1 LESIGRLLI
10 GRERLALRQRE
21 LCYNKIGSMKRS
33 IIDEK
38 RSDSV
43 QLSSEERDRYS
54 RHLIMPEVTPA
65 GQRRLK
71 ASRVLCIGAG
81 GLGSPAA
88 LYLAAA
94 GVGTIGIVDFDDV
107 DLSNL
112 QRQILHGTSDIG
124 RGKSESARDRLRE
137 TNPQIDIAL
146 HKCRFSSENASALA
160 TQYDVVVDGS
170 DNFPTRYLS
179 NDVCVFARKPN
190 VYGSV
195 FRFEGQTTVFA
206 PHLGGPC
213 YRCLFPDPP
222 APDTV
227 PNCAEAGVLGVLPG
241 IIGML
246 QAIETIKL
254 IVGIGDPLIGRLLHF
269 DALKTKFRELNLR
282 RDPECPVCGEHPT
295 IFSPID
301 YEEFCGTHS
310 SRPDAEIATIR
321 VHELKRQMEA
331 NASFTIVDVREP
343 FEFEIAR
350 IADSKLIPL
359 AELPSRLGD
368 LRQDDEIILVCKSG
382 ARSAHAVELLRAAGF
397 MHSYN
402 LEGGIDAWADEID
415 PAMQKY

>member
-1 LESIGRLLI
+1 
-10 GRERLALRQRE
+10 
-21 LCYNKIGSMKRS
+21 MKPS
-33 IIDEK
+33 IIDDE
-38 RSDSV
+38 RSNAM
-43 QLSSEERDRYS
+43 QLSDEELQRYS
-54 RHLIMPEVTPA
+54 RHLMMPEVTPD

-71 ASRVLCIGAG
+71 AARILCIGAG
-81 GLGSPAA
+81 GLGSPSA
-88 LYLAAA
+88 LYRTAAS
-94 GVGTIGIVDFDDV
+94 VGTIGIVDFDDV

-112 QRQILHGTSDIG
+112 QRQILHGTKDVG
-124 RGKSESARDRLRE
+124 RAKLESARDRLNDI
-137 TNPQIDIAL
+137 NPKIDIEL
-146 HKCRFSSENASALA
+146 HRCRFTSENASDLVAH
-160 TQYDVVVDGS
+160 YDVIVDGS

-213 YRCLFPDPP
+213 YRCLFPEPP

-254 IVGIGDPLIGRLLHF
+254 IIGIGDPIIGRLLHF

-282 RDPECPVCGEHPT
+282 RDPACPVCGEHAT

-301 YEEFCGTHS
+301 YEEFCGTRSARH
-310 SRPDAEIATIR
+310 PAEIATIR

-331 NASFTIVDVREP
+331 NGRLTIVDVREP

-359 AELPSRLGD
+359 AELPGRLGE
-368 LRQDDEIILVCKSG
+368 LRQDEEIILVCKSG
-382 ARSAHAVELLRAAGF
+382 GRSGHGGEVLRG
-397 MHSYN
+397 
-402 LEGGIDAWADEID
+402 AWFNNS
-415 PAMQKY
+415 

>member
-1 LESIGRLLI
+1 
-10 GRERLALRQRE
+10 
-21 LCYNKIGSMKRS
+21 MKPS
-33 IIDEK
+33 IIDDE
-38 RSDSV
+38 RSNAM
-43 QLSSEERDRYS
+43 QLSAEELQRYS
-54 RHLIMPEVTPA
+54 RHLMMPEVTQE

-71 ASRVLCIGAG
+71 AARVLCIGAG

-112 QRQILHGTSDIG
+112 QRQILHGTKDVG
-124 RGKSESARDRLRE
+124 RAKLESARDRLSDI
-137 TNPQIDIAL
+137 NPKIDIEL
-146 HKCRFSSENASALA
+146 HRCRFTSENASDLVA
-160 TQYDVVVDGS
+160 QYDVIVDGS

-213 YRCLFPDPP
+213 YRCLFPEPP
-222 APDTV
+222 PPDTV

-254 IVGIGDPLIGRLLHF
+254 IVGIGEPLVGRLLYF
-269 DALKTKFRELNLR
+269 DALRMKFRELNLR
-282 RDPECPVCGEHPT
+282 RDPQCPVCGENPT

-301 YEEFCGTHS
+301 YEEFCGA
-310 SRPDAEIATIR
+310 RAVRDDDGLATIN
-321 VHELKRQMEA
+321 VHELKRKMENNGA
-331 NASFTIVDVREP
+331 FAIVDVRE
-343 FEFEIAR
+343 EFEYDIAR
-350 IADSKLIPL
+350 IEGSKLIPL
-359 AELPSRLGD
+359 GELPERLD
-368 LRQDDEIILVCKSG
+368 ELQKDEEIILLCKSG
-382 ARSAHAVELLRAAGF
+382 TRSAHAAQLLRAAGF
-397 MHSYN
+397 ARAYS
-402 LEGGIDAWADEID
+402 LEGGVDAWADQID